1 MVVGSQSYTI
11 YIKKLTFAQNFTCM
25 NSLPDKPQRIEW
37 VDALRGFAI
46 LCILLIH
53 NISHFIYSVQPNP
66 DYYPNWLYLADNTL
80 RNVFYA
86 LFEGKA
92 YAIFAMLF
100 GFTFS
105 LQYSRR
111 LAKGDDFGYRFLWRL
126 AMLCIF
132 ALINSL
138 FFPGGDVLF
147 LFAIVGIILFVLR
160 KQSNRTILITVIV
173 LLSQPLEWIR
183 LIMSVLIPTYTP
195 SMNTSEWSYMYLSQV
210 TASGDIWNFFHTNIQ
225 TGISASLKWAL
236 DHGRFLQTA
245 GLFSLGLLLE
255 RSGKFSTK
263 PENQKFWTMVLCLS
277 ALCFPPLVRV
287 AEQIMKLEG
296 YDVIRETAGTVL
308 TMWSNLSFALVLLS
322 SFYLIYQTSWFQKIS
337 SPLRSYGKMS
347 LSNYIFQSII
357 GAFLY
362 YPIGLNLAPLC
373 GTTLSLLIGVVTFF
387 AQVVV
392 SRWWLS
398 HHKQG
403 PFEALWHKLTW
414 ISIRKR

>member
-1 MVVGSQSYTI
+1 
-11 YIKKLTFAQNFTCM
+11 M
-25 NSLPDKPQRIEW
+25 NSLPGTPQRIEW

-53 NISHFIYSVQPNP
+53 NISHFIYAVQPNT
-66 DYYPNWLYLADNTL
+66 DHYPNWLFLTDNTF
-80 RNVFYA
+80 RNIFYA

-111 LAKGDDFGYRFLWRL
+111 LAKGEDFGFRFLWRL
-126 AMLCIF
+126 FMLCIF
-132 ALINSL
+132 ALINAL

-147 LFAIVGIILFVLR
+147 LFAIVGTVLFLLR
-160 KQSNRTILITVIV
+160 KKSNRTIFFTAII
-173 LLSQPLEWIR
+173 LLAQPIEWIR
-183 LIMSVLIPTYTP
+183 LVGGVLFPAHMP
-195 SMNTSEWSYMYLSQV
+195 AFNSSEWSYMYLSQV
-210 TASGDIWNFFHTNIQ
+210 TASGDILNFFYTNIQ
-225 TGISASLKWAL
+225 VGIFASLQWAM

-255 RSGKFSTK
+255 RSGRFSTK
-263 PENQKFWTMVLCLS
+263 PDNQKFWTLILVIS
-277 ALCFPPLVRV
+277 AVCFPPLVRV

-296 YDVIRETAGTVL
+296 HELIRNTAGNVL

-322 SFYLIYQTSWFQKIS
+322 SFYLIYQTEWFQKNS

-357 GAFLY
+357 GAFIY
-362 YPIGLNLAPLC
+362 YPIGLNLAPIC
-373 GTTLSLLIGVVTFF
+373 GTTVSIAIGFLTFF
-387 AQVVV
+387 VQVEI
-392 SRWWLS
+392 SKWWLR

-414 ISIRKR
+414 LSLQKKTTLKS